1 MNPDELLTTDR
12 GIDALVVP
20 VLAVMVVGLL
30 FFLPKIY
37 VANSIYLTSL
47 EIEGRKSALLVLQDE
62 NRALKKEVEVSA
74 FELENP

>member
-1 MNPDELLTTDR
+1 
-12 GIDALVVP
+12 
-20 VLAVMVVGLL
+20 MVVGLL